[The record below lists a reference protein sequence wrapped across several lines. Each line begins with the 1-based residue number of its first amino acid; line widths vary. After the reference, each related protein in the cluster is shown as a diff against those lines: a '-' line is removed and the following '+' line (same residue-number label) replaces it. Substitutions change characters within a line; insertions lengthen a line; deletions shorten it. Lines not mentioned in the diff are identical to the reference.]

1 MLANK
6 IATYNQDDDVN
17 SSSSSSSSSTSEWLF
32 EATICTKKMAFPG
45 PLLRTLLFPNI
56 HQYEGLPKTDNRL
69 GTPQLDDVLLGNR
82 NFRPTILYPWWC
94 FHTYQG
100 FRTIPGTIPKNDT
113 SLYHFWLLKN
123 CCAHLGPGSDWCM
136 VRIFFQLSAE
146 LHNQIPSLPGPKN
159 TTLISTSPN

>member
-6 IATYNQDDDVN
+6 IATYNQDDAAN
-17 SSSSSSSSSTSEWLF
+17 SSSSSSSSSTAQKNGISRSIAEDP
-32 EATICTKKMAFPG
+32 AISVHK
-45 PLLRTLLFPNI
+45 
-56 HQYEGLPKTDNRL
+56 YEGVPKTDNRL
-69 GTPQLDDVLLGNR
+69 GTPQLDDVFLGNR

-123 CCAHLGPGSDWCM
+123 CCAHVGPGSDWCM

-159 TTLISTSPN
+159 TTLIATSPN